1 MATPENLTPQE
12 LEELQ
17 EYVGAMKELEAA
29 EPEYNP
35 FDPPTGDAWE
45 EWNKKCVDLNN
56 LHRDIIVKAIMQY
69 LRIDDTL
76 EDNPQ
81 SVALILDEFL
91 TRDFPKDEYEQVSLF
106 PEDEQRQRL
115 REEVLSALPR
125 LKSLIPQKH
134 LIPNNKLANVL
145 TQDIIDAGMIE
156 LDVSGRKEPELITRC
171 VLNYEG
177 DNVKLSSRQPFTEY
191 DRNVADAVTSL
202 FEYGDA
208 SHIITAAQVFRAMV
222 HATETET
229 PSPQQIGAVTKSL
242 DKMRFVRVQIDCTDE
257 LTRRKV
263 SLNGAQIT
271 SGKIDTY
278 LLTLKKLEVMAGGQK
293 VTAYKIMEAPI
304 LYDYSRLIGQVLTVP
319 AALLDIR
326 DKNEA
331 RVSNTERRIA
341 IKGYLLRRISVM
353 KGKTGE
359 KKSRHIM
366 FEDAYKNV
374 CEGTPSEKDQRLI
387 REYIDLVLQDWT
399 RRRFIVGYSVLTK
412 GKKKTGVEISLRGQS
427 LGG

>member
-1 MATPENLTPQE
+1 MATHENLTPQE

-156 LDVSGRKEPELITRC
+156 LDVSDRK
-171 VLNYEG
+171 
-177 DNVKLSSRQPFTEY
+177 
-191 DRNVADAVTSL
+191 
-202 FEYGDA
+202 
-208 SHIITAAQVFRAMV
+208 
-222 HATETET
+222 
-229 PSPQQIGAVTKSL
+229 
-242 DKMRFVRVQIDCTDE
+242 
-257 LTRRKV
+257 
-263 SLNGAQIT
+263 
-271 SGKIDTY
+271 
-278 LLTLKKLEVMAGGQK
+278 
-293 VTAYKIMEAPI
+293 
-304 LYDYSRLIGQVLTVP
+304 
-319 AALLDIR
+319 
-326 DKNEA
+326 
-331 RVSNTERRIA
+331 
-341 IKGYLLRRISVM
+341 SVM
-353 KGKTGE
+353 
-359 KKSRHIM
+359 
-366 FEDAYKNV
+366 
-374 CEGTPSEKDQRLI
+374 
-387 REYIDLVLQDWT
+387 
-399 RRRFIVGYSVLTK
+399 
-412 GKKKTGVEISLRGQS
+412 
-427 LGG
+427 